1 MHTVIFFN
9 VATADTS
16 HNSLNTWE
24 CVPLNTYHVSDLLH
38 TAYGNVLIISCVFQ
52 IIGTHPLNL

>member
-1 MHTVIFFN
+1 MHAVDTFFN

-24 CVPLNTYHVSDLLH
+24 CVPLNTYHISDLLQSQ
-38 TAYGNVLIISCVFQ
+38 YIQ
-52 IIGTHPLNL
+52 

>member
-1 MHTVIFFN
+1 MPIDCYAYIQYSKDIFFN

-24 CVPLNTYHVSDLLH
+24 CIPLNTYHISDLLQSQ
-38 TAYGNVLIISCVFQ
+38 YIQ
-52 IIGTHPLNL
+52 

>member
-1 MHTVIFFN
+1 MTIDCYVHIFFN

-24 CVPLNTYHVSDLLH
+24 CVLLNRYHKSDLLQSQYIPTTVKLYIAWH
-38 TAYGNVLIISCVFQ
+38 AF
-52 IIGTHPLNL
+52 